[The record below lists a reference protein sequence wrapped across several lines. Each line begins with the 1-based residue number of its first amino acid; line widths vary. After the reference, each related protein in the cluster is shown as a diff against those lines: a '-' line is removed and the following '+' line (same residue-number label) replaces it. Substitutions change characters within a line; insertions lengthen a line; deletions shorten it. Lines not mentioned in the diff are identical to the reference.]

1 MRKKLTKAKFEEI
14 KGKTLELVRVVEM
27 MCEVCDKP
35 MSTKERPQKKV
46 QILSKE
52 DFDGLLN
59 RASVHDRAEIDI
71 EAGKVYFY
79 DHDFPGDVHPA
90 CVEKL

>member
-1 MRKKLTKAKFEEI
+1 LRKNLTEVRFEET

-27 MCEVCDKP
+27 MCEVCGKP
-35 MSTKERPQKKV
+35 MSAKERPQRKI

-79 DHDFPGDVHPA
+79 DHDFPGDVHSA